1 MSGPYG
7 PRPRDAQPHPVHP
20 PIQPPTH
27 PPVGYG
33 GFSQSGEE
41 QQFSGRPIQRP
52 ALLTLS
58 LVMIITGSML
68 LMTELALVWLFVSIA
83 RDGLGYSGTDGI
95 FYHMLE
101 RFHLQMLKGL
111 AWVGFGF
118 PGAAVVLSF
127 FLLLRRPWPR
137 IAVSLL
143 GAATIVAAAV
153 VLSGHIAWVVPIG
166 VYIAFAVAI
175 LWTPDVT
182 IWCRGG
188 DSADRTR

>member
-1 MSGPYG
+1 MN
-7 PRPRDAQPHPVHP
+7 P
-20 PIQPPTH
+20 PA
-27 PPVGYG
+27 GYG
-33 GFSQSGEE
+33 GFPQLGAE
-41 QQFSGRPIQRP
+41 QQVPGQPTQRP

-83 RDGLGYSGTDGI
+83 RDGLGYSGTDGM
-95 FYHMLE
+95 FYHLLE
-101 RFHLQMLKGL
+101 RFHLQMLEGL

-118 PGAAVVLSF
+118 PGGAVVLSF

-137 IAVSLL
+137 IAISLL

-153 VLSGHIAWVVPIG
+153 VLSGHLTWVVPIG
-166 VYIAFAVAI
+166 VYIAFAVVI

-182 IWCRGG
+182 TWCTGG
-188 DSADRTR
+188 DQADRRR